1 MVSRPIP
8 PSVPR
13 PGAVFDLRPI
23 KTRGS
28 LLERQEG
35 MGRCPT
41 NYPVRSAVKALSKE
55 EPAGGLAPQDDG
67 EMCLVLGS
75 GGPKSLAVLPL
86 IDFLDAHPVHVS
98 RIVRCSSFTR
108 SRRAQALRR
117 VASRTRCRSI
127 PFMEIVRPS
136 QGDARNEAR
145 DVA

>member
-55 EPAGGLAPQDDG
+55 GPGGLAPQDDG

-75 GGPKSLAVLPL
+75 GGPKSLAALPL

-98 RIVRCSSFTR
+98 RIVRGSSFTR
-108 SRRAQALRR
+108 SRCAQALRR
-117 VASRTRCRSI
+117 AASRTRCRSI